1 MAFNL
6 KNPHQTHVTVTL
18 CGYTTT
24 IPAGVIVGPFEHGS
38 EDLDRCL
45 AHGIVKKI
53 DLKEADPQPDQPIE
67 HEDSTLASDG
77 AAEHQPEDDHDD
89 AELEHDYDIGGD
101 DHE

>member
-6 KNPHQTHVTVTL
+6 KNPHNTHVTVTL

-45 AHGIVKKI
+45 ARGIVKKI
-53 DLKEADPQPDQPIE
+53 DLPERPPEPE
-67 HEDSTLASDG
+67 PTSTHEDSFFASGG
-77 AAEHQPEDDHDD
+77 ASEHQPEDDHD
-89 AELEHDYDIGGD
+89 AELEHDDAIGGD